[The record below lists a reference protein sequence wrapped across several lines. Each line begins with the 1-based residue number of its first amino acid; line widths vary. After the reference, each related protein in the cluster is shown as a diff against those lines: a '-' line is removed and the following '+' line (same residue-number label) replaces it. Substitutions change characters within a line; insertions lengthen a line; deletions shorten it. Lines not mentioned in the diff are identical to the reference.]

1 MTESQQNFQQNWKPE
16 YKRVKAK
23 TRWKKTGVIIKK
35 IIVKDND

>member
-23 TRWKKTGVIIKK
+23 TRWKKNRSDYQKNYRK
-35 IIVKDND
+35 R